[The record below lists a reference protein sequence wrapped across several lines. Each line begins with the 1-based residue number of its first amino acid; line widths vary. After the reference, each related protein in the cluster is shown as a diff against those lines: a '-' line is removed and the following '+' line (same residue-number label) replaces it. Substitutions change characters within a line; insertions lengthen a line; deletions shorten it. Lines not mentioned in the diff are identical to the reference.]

1 MPKDSVIV
9 GRNLSEAKL
18 MSNNGFT
25 DVGLFNWWP
34 IGTGAELTQEV
45 KEWLQTYEL
54 EGEDAFEGLDSLF
67 GAENKPMNGT
77 ELHQWYKKTGILR
90 NPDISE
96 TDYTNRSRETKYHRW
111 FHENVKVRLTDFD
124 FHDDLAEGE
133 APHID
138 YEITV
143 SFYKD
148 ESVSIFD
155 NQPFSPLDY
164 CEERLIKIR
173 RKTFF
178 TDNTGVKGS
187 RGEVEEWELYPFAD
201 TKQVDVFDSERGIL
215 IKYPLWFIYDE
226 GFEGIGSLFGAEK
239 EEAS

>member
-1 MPKDSVIV
+1 
-9 GRNLSEAKL
+9 

-34 IGTGAELTQEV
+34 IGTGAELAQEV
-45 KEWLQTYEL
+45 KEWLQTYEP
-54 EGEDAFEGLDSLF
+54 EKEKDGFEGLGSLF
-67 GAENKPMNGT
+67 GAENKPIPKFTGGNTTTMNGT
-77 ELHQWYKKTGILR
+77 ELYQWYKKTGILR

-111 FHENVKVRLTDFD
+111 FHENVKVRLTDSD

-143 SFYKD
+143 SYYKD
-148 ESVSIFD
+148 ESISIFD

-164 CEERLIKIR
+164 CEERLKKIQ

-178 TDNTGVKGS
+178 TDNTGVKGP

-201 TKQVDVFDSERGIL
+201 TKQVDVFDTERGIL